1 MMPAS
6 LCAFFAAAKRFFAA
20 QLLVLF
26 GLVYAHAAEVSPAN
40 ALSANLAE
48 MMSISADVEQLIIE
62 ADGGVLEESRIRM
75 LLKRPDGFSWE
86 TLEPFPELLVT
97 NGIWLWNYQ
106 PDLDQVVIEPW
117 NRDESELAAQLLG
130 GETDA
135 LADEYEIAVLTSES
149 RDIAEFI
156 LTPRE
161 SANINRRV
169 SLSFASNRLDS
180 IVIEAR
186 NGQRTVWRF
195 VNVVLNPEIPDEAFE
210 FKLPEGIEVF
220 EHSYAERL

>member
-40 ALSANLAE
+40 ALSENLAE
-48 MMSISADVEQLIIE
+48 MMSLSADVEQLIIE

-210 FKLPEGIEVF
+210 FKVPEGIEVI
-220 EHSYAERL
+220 ENSYAERL

>member
-48 MMSISADVEQLIIE
+48 MMSLSADVEQLIIE

-195 VNVVLNPEIPDEAFE
+195 VNVVLNHEIPDEAFE
-210 FKLPEGIEVF
+210 FKVPEGIEVI
-220 EHSYAERL
+220 ENSYAERL

>member
-48 MMSISADVEQLIIE
+48 MMSLSADVEQLIIE
-62 ADGGVLEESRIRM
+62 ADGGVLEETRIRM

-210 FKLPEGIEVF
+210 FKVPEGIEVI
-220 EHSYAERL
+220 ENSYAERL

>member
-48 MMSISADVEQLIIE
+48 MMSLSADVEQLIIE

-149 RDIAEFI
+149 REIAEFI

-210 FKLPEGIEVF
+210 FKVPEGIEVI
-220 EHSYAERL
+220 ENSYAERL

>member
-26 GLVYAHAAEVSPAN
+26 VIVYAHSAEVSHAN
-40 ALSANLAE
+40 ELSANLAE
-48 MMSISADVEQLIIE
+48 MMSLSADVEQLIIE

-210 FKLPEGIEVF
+210 FKVPEGIEVI
-220 EHSYAERL
+220 ENSYAERL

>member
-48 MMSISADVEQLIIE
+48 MMSLSADVEQLIIE

-75 LLKRPDGFSWE
+75 LLKRPGGFSWE

-130 GETDA
+130 GETDV

-210 FKLPEGIEVF
+210 FKVPEGIEVI
-220 EHSYAERL
+220 ENSYAERL

>member
-6 LCAFFAAAKRFFAA
+6 LCPFFAAAKRFFAA
-20 QLLVLF
+20 QILLLF
-26 GLVYAHAAEVSPAN
+26 GLVYAHAAEVSSAN
-40 ALSANLAE
+40 ELSANLSE
-48 MMSISADVEQLIIE
+48 MMSLSADVEQLIIE

-97 NGIWLWNYQ
+97 NGVWLWNYQ

-117 NRDESELAAQLLG
+117 NRDESELAAQLLS

-135 LADEYEIAVLTSES
+135 LADEYEITALVSES
-149 RDIAEFI
+149 RDLEEFV
-156 LTPRE
+156 LTPRD

-169 SLSFASNRLDS
+169 SLSFSSNRLDS

-195 VNVVLNPEIPDEAFE
+195 VNVVLNPEISDDAFVFE
-210 FKLPEGIEVF
+210 VPEGIEVI
-220 EHSYAERL
+220 ENSYAERL

>member
-48 MMSISADVEQLIIE
+48 MMSLSADVEQLIIE

-135 LADEYEIAVLTSES
+135 LADEYEIAVLTRES

-210 FKLPEGIEVF
+210 FKVPEGIEVI
-220 EHSYAERL
+220 ENSYAERL

>member
-6 LCAFFAAAKRFFAA
+6 LCACFAAAKRFFAA

-48 MMSISADVEQLIIE
+48 MMSLSADVEQLIIE

-210 FKLPEGIEVF
+210 FKVPEGIEVI
-220 EHSYAERL
+220 ENSYAERL

>member
-48 MMSISADVEQLIIE
+48 MMSLSADVEQLIIE

-210 FKLPEGIEVF
+210 FKVPEGIEVI
-220 EHSYAERL
+220 ENSYAERL

>member
-6 LCAFFAAAKRFFAA
+6 LCALFAAAKRFFVA
-20 QLLVLF
+20 QSLVLF
-26 GLVYAHAAEVSPAN
+26 GLVYAHAAEVSPAS
-40 ALSANLAE
+40 ALSVNLAE
-48 MMSISADVEQLIIE
+48 MKSLSADVEQLIIE

-135 LADEYEIAVLTSES
+135 LADEYEIAVLNSES
-149 RDIAEFI
+149 RDIAEFV

-210 FKLPEGIEVF
+210 FKVPEGIEVI
-220 EHSYAERL
+220 ENSYAESL

>member
-6 LCAFFAAAKRFFAA
+6 LCAFVAAAKRFFAA

-26 GLVYAHAAEVSPAN
+26 GLVCAHAAEVSPAN

-48 MMSISADVEQLIIE
+48 MMSLSADVEQLIIE

-86 TLEPFPELLVT
+86 MLEPFPELLVT
-97 NGIWLWNYQ
+97 NGISLWNYQ

-149 RDIAEFI
+149 RDIAEFV

-210 FKLPEGIEVF
+210 FKVPEGIEVI
-220 EHSYAERL
+220 ENSYAERL

>member
-1 MMPAS
+1 
-6 LCAFFAAAKRFFAA
+6 
-20 QLLVLF
+20 
-26 GLVYAHAAEVSPAN
+26 
-40 ALSANLAE
+40 
-48 MMSISADVEQLIIE
+48 
-62 ADGGVLEESRIRM
+62 
-75 LLKRPDGFSWE
+75 
-86 TLEPFPELLVT
+86 VT
-97 NGIWLWNYQ
+97 NGVWLWNYQ

-210 FKLPEGIEVF
+210 FKVPEGIEVI
-220 EHSYAERL
+220 ENSYAERL

>member
-6 LCAFFAAAKRFFAA
+6 LRTFFAAAKRFFAA
-20 QLLVLF
+20 QILLLF
-26 GLVYAHAAEVSPAN
+26 GLVYAHATEVSPAN
-40 ALSANLAE
+40 ELSANLAE
-48 MMSISADVEQLIIE
+48 MMSLSADVEQLIIE

-97 NGIWLWNYQ
+97 NGVRLWNYQ

-117 NRDESELAAQLLG
+117 DRDESELAAQLLS

-135 LADEYEIAVLTSES
+135 LAVEYEITALVSES
-149 RDIAEFI
+149 RGIEEFV
-156 LTPRE
+156 LTPRD

-180 IVIEAR
+180 IVIETR

-195 VNVVLNPEIPDEAFE
+195 VNVVLNPEISDDAFVFE
-210 FKLPEGIEVF
+210 VPEGIEVI
-220 EHSYAERL
+220 ENSYAERL

>member
-1 MMPAS
+1 MMPAP
-6 LCAFFAAAKRFFAA
+6 LCPFFAAAKRFFAA
-20 QLLVLF
+20 QILLLF
-26 GLVYAHAAEVSPAN
+26 GLVYAHATEVSPAN
-40 ALSANLAE
+40 ELSANLAE
-48 MMSISADVEQLIIE
+48 MMSFSADVEQLIIE

-210 FKLPEGIEVF
+210 FKVPEGIEVI
-220 EHSYAERL
+220 ENSYAERL

>member
-48 MMSISADVEQLIIE
+48 MMSLSADVEQLIME

-195 VNVVLNPEIPDEAFE
+195 VNVVLNHEIPDEAFG
-210 FKLPEGIEVF
+210 FKVPEGIEVI
-220 EHSYAERL
+220 ENSYAERL

>member
-40 ALSANLAE
+40 ALSANLSE
-48 MMSISADVEQLIIE
+48 MMSLSADVEQLIIE

-210 FKLPEGIEVF
+210 FKVPEGIEVI
-220 EHSYAERL
+220 ENSYAERL

>member
-48 MMSISADVEQLIIE
+48 MMSLSADVEQLIIE

-149 RDIAEFI
+149 REIAEFI

-195 VNVVLNPEIPDEAFE
+195 VNVVLNPGIPDEAFE
-210 FKLPEGIEVF
+210 FKVPEGIEVI
-220 EHSYAERL
+220 ENSYAERL